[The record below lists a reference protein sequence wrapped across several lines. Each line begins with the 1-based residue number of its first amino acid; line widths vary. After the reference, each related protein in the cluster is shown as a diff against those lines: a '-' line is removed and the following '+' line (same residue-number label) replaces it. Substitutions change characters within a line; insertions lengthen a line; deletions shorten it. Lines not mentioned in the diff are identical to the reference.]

1 VARTLSVLI
10 PVHNEERTL
19 ATVLDRVEA
28 RPEVS
33 ELVIVDDASTDRTAK
48 ILADRSFRVP
58 VRLIRQPRNR
68 GKGAAVR
75 AALEVASG
83 DLALIQDADLEYDP
97 ADYPRLLE
105 PFDRPD
111 VTAVF
116 GTRNFTSH
124 NAYSFWF
131 VIGGKLTTLWNNL
144 LFNTY
149 LSDMHG
155 GYKVMPLALW
165 RELDL
170 RSDGFDMDSEV
181 TAKLLRGGHRIYEVP
196 ISYAARTR
204 EEGKKLRWHDG
215 LGSLWTLTRIRAGR

>member
-1 VARTLSVLI
+1 M

-19 ATVLDRVEA
+19 AEVLDRVEA

-33 ELVIVDDASTDRTAK
+33 ELVVVDDASTDGTAR
-48 ILADRSFRVP
+48 ILAERSFRVP

-75 AALEVASG
+75 AALAVASG
-83 DLALIQDADLEYDP
+83 ELALIQDADLEYDP
-97 ADYPRLLE
+97 SDYPRLLE
-105 PFDRPD
+105 PFDRGD

-131 VIGGKLTTLWNNL
+131 VVGGKATTLWGNL

-149 LSDMHG
+149 MSDMHG
-155 GYKVMPLALW
+155 GYKLMPLELW
-165 RELDL
+165 RSLDL

-181 TAKLLRGGHRIYEVP
+181 TAKLLRRGHRIYEVP

-204 EEGKKLRWHDG
+204 AEGKKLRWQDG

>member
-1 VARTLSVLI
+1 MARTLSVLI

-19 ATVLDRVEA
+19 STVLDRVEA

-33 ELVIVDDASTDRTAK
+33 ELVIVDDASTDRTPE
-48 ILADRSFRVP
+48 ILAARSFDVP
-58 VRLIRQPRNR
+58 VRMIRQPRNR

-75 AALEVASG
+75 AALEVATG

-97 ADYPRLLE
+97 ADYPRLLA

-111 VTAVF
+111 VTVVF

-131 VIGGKLTTLWNNL
+131 VVGGKLTTLWNNL

-155 GYKVMPLALW
+155 GYKVMPLTLW
-165 RELDL
+165 RELGL
-170 RSDGFDMDSEV
+170 RSEGFDMDSEV
-181 TAKLLRGGHRIYEVP
+181 TAKLLRSGHRIYEVP
-196 ISYAARTR
+196 ISYAARSR
-204 EEGKKLRWHDG
+204 EEGKQLRWHDG

>member
-1 VARTLSVLI
+1 MLV
-10 PVHNEERTL
+10 PVHNEERTIS
-19 ATVLDRVEA
+19 AMLDRVEA
-28 RPEVS
+28 RLEVS
-33 ELVIVDDASTDRTAK
+33 ELVIVDDASTDSTAR
-48 ILADRSFRVP
+48 LLDARSFQVP
-58 VRLIRQPRNR
+58 VRIIHLPRNR

-75 AALEVASG
+75 AALEVATG
-83 DLALIQDADLEYDP
+83 ELALIQDADLEYDP
-97 ADYPRLLE
+97 DDYPRLLA
-105 PFDRPD
+105 PFERPD
-111 VTAVF
+111 VTVVF

-131 VIGGKLTTLWNNL
+131 VVGGKVTTLWNNL

-155 GYKVMPLALW
+155 GYKLMPLRLW

-181 TAKLLRGGHRIYEVP
+181 TAKLLRRGHRIYEVP
-196 ISYAARTR
+196 ISYAARSR
-204 EEGKKLRWHDG
+204 EQGKKLRWQDG